1 MSTSSPEYCAAST
14 SSSSEEGSLSPM
26 TTKSCQVC
34 GQKAHGSHFGAVTCR
49 ACAAFFRRVAAGAN
63 FVIKCQKGGGK
74 CEIISNGR
82 SCCKKCRLKKCKD
95 VGMDIGN
102 FQFDRDPISTSKQ
115 ITPSLSTYLGRP
127 QFLILCDPEA
137 ASTSKTTFI
146 DLSDL
151 LKKATKILTCSEN
164 KIPRA
169 PGQNRLRKLTTAIN
183 FDKFTNSEDGD
194 FREITKIGLKET
206 MSFWEYDLLAVS
218 KWLTHFDE
226 FHELTEEQKLKF
238 LKTIWYVWNRS
249 EKLGRTAMYLKNKKA
264 PKWDGTSIFLA
275 DDWKLDLKKMELD
288 IHWLTSYSVEQI
300 AYYIEG
306 VGDWSAFVPIQYIL
320 ELEPTDV
327 ELNYMLAQIS
337 FSYAAKELDE
347 DLSKIAE
354 KYLQLIADDLHNY
367 YTREMNVGRYSDRIL
382 KMMKVNNAVM
392 RGIFERK
399 EKKAIAR
406 TFDIFHVEF
415 SEPDMFKDIY

>member
-1 MSTSSPEYCAAST
+1 MMDSSPEYSVAST
-14 SSSSEEGSLSPM
+14 SSSEEGSLSPKSSS
-26 TTKSCQVC
+26 KSCQVC

-74 CEIISNGR
+74 CEIITNGR

-115 ITPSLSTYLGRP
+115 IAPSLAMYLGRP
-127 QFLILCDPEA
+127 QFIILCDPEV

-146 DLSDL
+146 DLSHL
-151 LKKATKILTCSEN
+151 LKKATRILTCPEN
-164 KIPRA
+164 NIPHA
-169 PGQNRLRKLTTAIN
+169 PGQNRLRKLTTAVN
-183 FDKFTNSEDGD
+183 FDRLANSEEGD
-194 FREITKIGLKET
+194 FQEITKIGLKET
-206 MSFWEYDLLAVS
+206 ISFWEYDLIAVS
-218 KWLTHFDE
+218 KWLTYFDE
-226 FHELTEEQKLKF
+226 FQELTEEQKLKF

-249 EKLGRTAMYLKNKKA
+249 EKLGRTAMFLKNQKA
-264 PKWDGTSIFLA
+264 PKWDDTSVFLA
-275 DDWKLDLKKMELD
+275 EDWKLDLKKMELD
-288 IHWLTSYSVEQI
+288 IEWLTSYSVEQV

-306 VGDWSAFVPIQYIL
+306 LGDFSAFVPIQYIL
-320 ELEPTDV
+320 ELDPTEV

-337 FSYAAKELDE
+337 FSYAAKELDGE
-347 DLSKIAE
+347 LSKIAE
-354 KYLQLIADDLHNY
+354 NYLQLIADDLHNY

-382 KMMKVNNAVM
+382 KMMKFNNAVM
-392 RGIFERK
+392 KGIFERK

-415 SEPDMFKDIY
+415 SDPEMFKDIY